1 MSFTIWPRQRLA
13 PAIVDTLP
21 ESFPVLDDTLPLL
34 AASRC
39 FYELFKKDPVKAHGR
54 SLFDLSDGQWNI
66 PGLRQLLMTIADM
79 RQGAPHQ

>member
-21 ESFPVLDDTLPLL
+21 EPFLVLDDTLPLL

-39 FYELFKKDPVKAHGR
+39 FYELFKKDPVKAHAARCSTCPTASGTFR
-54 SLFDLSDGQWNI
+54 VCASCS
-66 PGLRQLLMTIADM
+66 
-79 RQGAPHQ
+79 